1 MAGSYICMF
10 RWGNDRFDTVWMNR
24 LRKEHFLTDCI
35 DERPQFQFIITG
47 GMKLLPREWR
57 NALKNTDLCVCVSCL
72 GNILFQFRV
81 SGHEIIVDWGRR
93 RCARRIICKF
103 STYNQIVLLHNHF
116 RQGRRLEFSSQSIE
130 YIIETTT
137 SSSTSRNQTAGV
149 ASYRRQGR
157 INLFTLKSGI
167 QSR

>member
-57 NALKNTDLCVCVSCL
+57 NAFFKYNKSSITRIWVCVGCL
-72 GNILFQFRV
+72 GNILFQFRG
-81 SGHEIIVDWGRR
+81 SGHEIIVNWGRR

-116 RQGRRLEFSSQSIE
+116 RQGRRDSNFPANQSS
-130 YIIETTT
+130 IIETTT
-137 SSSTSRNQTAGV
+137 SSLTSRKQTAGPDKFV
-149 ASYRRQGR
+149 YLHW
-157 INLFTLKSGI
+157 NL
-167 QSR
+167 